1 MERSELETRESTTFK
16 NPAARRV
23 EKMLQTEIQTEKPL
37 TEAPLISVPME
48 SRVEQAYSKIQQS
61 TVQEAGFLKVVDSL
75 VSSSECSELL
85 TLERS
90 PQSSLEHSQLDCW
103 ECSQLV
109 CWKCSLL
116 DCWECSQL
124 DCWEC

>member
-1 MERSELETRESTTFK
+1 MGVTVHCYGELDPDYTGLIFPDLCLEEPELESI
-16 NPAARRV
+16 
-23 EKMLQTEIQTEKPL
+23 MGDQ
-37 TEAPLISVPME
+37 VP
-48 SRVEQAYSKIQQS
+48 
-61 TVQEAGFLKVVDSL
+61 QEAGFLKVVDSL
-75 VSSSECSELL
+75 VSSSERSELL

-90 PQSSLEHSQLDCW
+90 PPSSLEHSQLDCW

-109 CWKCSLL
+109 CWECSLL